1 MLSPLHDLQPRMP
14 IESIDF
20 QNVQNV
26 YLYIQRSTGH
36 GKRPIAEVATVYLWN
51 SIQPNR
57 TNRPFV
63 NCDDMKIK
71 PIHYQPAIKNTAVL
85 YCPNI
90 IRILKNE
97 SLHPHQF
104 CSDEINK
111 LGRIQ
116 SI

>member
-1 MLSPLHDLQPRMP
+1 MPSPLIFRMFKT
-14 IESIDF
+14 SICTF
-20 QNVQNV
+20 KEAQ
-26 YLYIQRSTGH
+26 
-36 GKRPIAEVATVYLWN
+36 ATENDQLLRWPPSIYGN

-63 NCDDMKIK
+63 NCDGMKIK
-71 PIHYQPAIKNTAVL
+71 PIHYQPAIKNTVFL
-85 YCPNI
+85 YCSNI

-111 LGRIQ
+111 DG
-116 SI
+116 